1 MAIALTGKIM
11 GSVSSH
17 TPGTLKAVFE
27 KAYVALTLSDGSLF
41 EGTPDQLNKQSCP
54 KTVVLF
60 IHGSSGIN
68 PATRTFGNHLA
79 QLGFAFVAP
88 DSMQVKDRI
97 TYSSPVAREVYE
109 QVHSMRYEEL
119 SYAVSHLHELP
130 FFNGKFVIA
139 GTSEGAVSVARFV
152 NESENK
158 EAGRMIFSWSCEN
171 NYHVVEHRTQ
181 IPADCPVLNIMS
193 AEDPYFSQKNSYL
206 DNPEALGYAARALK
220 DHQDATIVLL
230 PQAPHTLF
238 NLPRATG
245 IIDAFIKRVTQSTEY
260 D

>member
-11 GSVSSH
+11 GSVTSH
-17 TPGTLKAVFE
+17 TPETLKAVFE
-27 KAYVALTLSDGSLF
+27 KAYAALPLSDGSLF
-41 EGTPDQLNKQSCP
+41 EGTLEQFSGQCSP
-54 KTVVLF
+54 KATVLF

-68 PATRTFGNHLA
+68 PATRTFANHLA
-79 QLGFAFVAP
+79 KQGFAVLAP

-238 NLPRATG
+238 NLPRAAG
-245 IIDAFIKRVTQSTEY
+245 IIDTFVNRVTQ
-260 D
+260 